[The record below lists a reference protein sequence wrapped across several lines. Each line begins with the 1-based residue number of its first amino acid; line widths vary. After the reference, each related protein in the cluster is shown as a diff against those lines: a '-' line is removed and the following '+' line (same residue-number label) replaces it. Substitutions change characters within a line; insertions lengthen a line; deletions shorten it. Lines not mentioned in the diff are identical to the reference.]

1 MVKVVK
7 VCALCNFKLPSVL
20 TLIRQGK
27 ILESRKDQ
35 LRSLS
40 IRVVSSGG
48 VIEKEFA
55 ELRKYDDEM
64 HIGEFVSSKAI
75 GQWAILTLITNLQ
88 RKKR

>member
-1 MVKVVK
+1 M
-7 VCALCNFKLPSVL
+7 CALCNFELPSVL
-20 TLIRQGK
+20 ALIRQGE

-40 IRVVSSGG
+40 IRFVSNGG

-64 HIGEFVSSKAI
+64 HVGELVSSKAI
-75 GQWAILTLITNLQ
+75 GQWAILTLITNLK